1 MRFRLLLSK
10 EREQQSERNGRE
22 TKDGQRVLFLFCILY
37 STFSSIVC
45 IFGGANHRASAQIVD
60 GPSSFEKSENHNPL
74 FCFASIIVL
83 RPSER
88 LQVYR

>member
-1 MRFRLLLSK
+1 MRFRLLLSE

-22 TKDGQRVLFLFCILY
+22 TKDGQRVLFLFLFCIQYFLA
-37 STFSSIVC
+37 SFVF
-45 IFGGANHRASAQIVD
+45 FGGANHRASAQIVD